1 MEWAQ
6 LHKQRPEK
14 KKHLEWIAR
23 HGCASR
29 RERRLL
35 TDTPGYPAA
44 TRTMPGNNAPAA
56 YQQQGDVMNA
66 FARDQNAPNADF
78 AALLDE
84 EHLRSL
90 KPIKKDARL
99 SAEAEAKNFR
109 FHARRHM
116 AAALGW
122 RDRQPFPNAVDDA
135 LYSRWPSATRTGYVP
150 PDEDAED
157 AEDPAQQQTP

>member
-1 MEWAQ
+1 
-6 LHKQRPEK
+6 
-14 KKHLEWIAR
+14 
-23 HGCASR
+23 
-29 RERRLL
+29 
-35 TDTPGYPAA
+35 
-44 TRTMPGNNAPAA
+44 MPGNNAPAA
-56 YQQQGDVMNA
+56 YQQQGDVLNA

-135 LYSRWPSATRTGYVP
+135 LYSRWPSATRTGYVLEHETP
-150 PDEDAED
+150 TPRILPGHLRVLRPRGCA
-157 AEDPAQQQTP
+157 PAVLRCVARIPLGL